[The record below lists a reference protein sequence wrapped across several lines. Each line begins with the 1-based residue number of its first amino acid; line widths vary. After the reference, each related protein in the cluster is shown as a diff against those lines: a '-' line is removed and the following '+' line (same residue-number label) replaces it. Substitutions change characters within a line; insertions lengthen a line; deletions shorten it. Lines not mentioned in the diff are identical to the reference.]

1 MNVCLNESPRYRR
14 ELCSYLAGFL
24 SEHKRG
30 LLPRLVLNR
39 TRHITVVVED
49 IHKEHNASACLRS
62 CDCFGIQ
69 DVHIVENYNE
79 YTGNRDVS
87 LGAEKWLTLN
97 HFNAPDQDNTEHC
110 LKQLRARGYRIVA
123 TSPHAPTCELP
134 DYDATRPTALVF
146 GNEKDGISDR
156 SRELADDILRIP
168 MYGFSESFN
177 ISVAAAV
184 ALNQLV
190 CQMRQQ
196 NVAWQLSEKERDE
209 LLLAWVRAS
218 SGRKRQSLE
227 DVFQSELWN
236 TEQSIAADE
245 LWPDWSTIKP
255 ADQIERRAR

>member
-1 MNVCLNESPRYRR
+1 MNVCMNDTPRYHR

-24 SEHKRG
+24 SEHTRG
-30 LLPRLVLNR
+30 LLPPLVLNR

-79 YTGNRDVS
+79 YTGNREVS

-97 HFNAPDQDNTEHC
+97 HFNAPDQDNTTRC
-110 LKQLRARGYRIVA
+110 LESLRAQGYRVVA
-123 TSPHAPTCELP
+123 TSPHAPTCDLP
-134 DYDATRPTALVF
+134 GYDASQPTALVF

-156 SRELADDILRIP
+156 GRELADDILRIP

-184 ALNQLV
+184 VLNHLV
-190 CQMRQQ
+190 CQMRQR
-196 NVAWQLSEKERDE
+196 NVAWQLSEEERDE
-209 LLLAWVRAS
+209 ILLAWVRAS

-227 DVFQSELWN
+227 EVFQAEIWDRDRPAEEV
-236 TEQSIAADE
+236 T
-245 LWPDWSTIKP
+245 LWPDWSAVEP
-255 ADQIERRAR
+255 APQLERRAR